1 MAAGAGRM
9 SAESTFRSHGAQQLT
24 ILLTAHDQ
32 SGHGS
37 LTGELLRRARRVGV
51 RGATAVGGM
60 EGFGAS
66 RQLHR
71 THLLGTDAPMAIV
84 LVDSAER
91 IEEFLQAARD
101 LLGDALV
108 TLSDVDVVEL

>member
-1 MAAGAGRM
+1 MAAGAVWM
-9 SAESTFRSHGAQQLT
+9 SPEPTFRFHGAKQLT

-37 LTGELLRRARRVGV
+37 LAGELLRRARRVGV
-51 RGATAVGGM
+51 RGATAVGGL

-91 IEEFLQAARD
+91 IEEFLRAAQE

-108 TLSDVDVVEL
+108 TLSDVEVVEL

>member
-1 MAAGAGRM
+1 M
-9 SAESTFRSHGAQQLT
+9 SAESTFRSHAAKQLT

-37 LTGELLRRARRVGV
+37 LTGELLRRARRIGV
-51 RGATAVGGM
+51 PGATAVGGL

-84 LVDSAER
+84 LVGPAER
-91 IEEFLQAARD
+91 IDEFLRAAQD
-101 LLGDALV
+101 LLTDALV